1 VLAVRQAIRAVPHSA
16 GAVSVL
22 EHRLSGIGIGIDVAA
37 AGVAVLQRYDFV
49 SQPRCSP

>member
-1 VLAVRQAIRAVPHSA
+1 MLAVRHAIRTALHSA

-22 EHRLSGIGIGIDVAA
+22 EHRLSGIGIDVAA
-37 AGVAVLQRYDFV
+37 AGVAVLQRYDFA